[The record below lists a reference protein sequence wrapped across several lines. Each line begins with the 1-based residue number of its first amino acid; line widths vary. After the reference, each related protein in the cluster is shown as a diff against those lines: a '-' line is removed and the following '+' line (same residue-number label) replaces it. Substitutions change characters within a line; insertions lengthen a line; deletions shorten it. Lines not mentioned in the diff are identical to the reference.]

1 MKKYLLYGSERY
13 ALAILR
19 PLQDAIR
26 RRGGEA
32 AWFFDGPG
40 AADLVE
46 GERLL
51 DVRGVRDWKPDAVL
65 TPGNHLPH
73 FFPGVKVEVFHGFDA
88 GKPRHIYIRGF
99 FDLYCTTGPRD
110 TAQFQALADKL
121 GHFSVAQTGWPKLD
135 PMFKRDAL
143 REIAG
148 PLPPVRDPPVIL
160 YHSTFSPSWSAAE
173 TLYGEVR
180 RLSRD
185 GRWRWIV
192 TFHPKMPAE
201 TVARYKALQN
211 EHLRF
216 AEDDNILDLFPQVD
230 MMCSDTSSALSEF
243 LLTGKP
249 VVTFRNRRP
258 GPQLID
264 IDQVDQF
271 EPAIARALSRP
282 PELMGA
288 IAEFGQAIHP
298 DRDGR
303 SSERVLDAIDAFIAG
318 GGRNRRPKPANL
330 WRKLKLRRRIGY
342 WGPARC

>member
-1 MKKYLLYGSERY
+1 MNSPRRYLMYGSERY

-19 PLQDAIR
+19 PLQDAVR
-26 RRGGEA
+26 ARGGEA

-40 AADLVE
+40 AEDLVE

-51 DVRGVRDWKPDAVL
+51 DVAGVRAWKPDAVL

-110 TAQFQALADKL
+110 TARFQALADRL
-121 GHFSVAQTGWPKLD
+121 GHFAVTETGWPKLD
-135 PMFKRDAL
+135 PFM

-148 PLPPVRDPPVIL
+148 PLPPVRRPPVIL

-173 TLYGEVR
+173 TLYEEVK

-185 GRWRWIV
+185 GRWHWIV
-192 TFHPKMPAE
+192 TFHPKMNPE
-201 TVARYKALQN
+201 TTAKFKALQN
-211 EHLRF
+211 EYLTF
-216 AEDDNILDLFPQVD
+216 AENDNILELFPQVD
-230 MMCSDTSSALSEF
+230 MMCSDTSSALNEF

-249 VVTFRNRRP
+249 VVTFKNRRP
-258 GPQLID
+258 GPQLLD
-264 IDQVDQF
+264 IDDAKDF
-271 EPAIARALSRP
+271 EPAIERALARP
-282 PELMGA
+282 PELMQA
-288 IAEFGQAIHP
+288 IADYGNAIHP
-298 DRDGR
+298 RRDGR
-303 SSERVLDAIDAFIAG
+303 SSERVLDAIDAFLAR
-318 GGRNRRPKPANL
+318 GGRNRRRKPLNL

-342 WGPARC
+342 WGPA

>member
-1 MKKYLLYGSERY
+1 MLRHTHKKHFLLYGSERY

-19 PLQDAIR
+19 PLQEAIR
-26 RRGGEA
+26 ARGDEA

-40 AADLVE
+40 AEDLVE

-51 DVRGVRDWKPDAVL
+51 TVQQVRAWKPIAVL

-110 TAQFQALADKL
+110 TQQFRVLADKL
-121 GHFSVAQTGWPKLD
+121 GHFAVTETGWPKLD
-135 PMFKRDAL
+135 PFM

-148 PLPPVRDPPVIL
+148 SVPAVRQPPVIL
-160 YHSTFSPSWSAAE
+160 YHSTFSPSWSAADI
-173 TLYGEVR
+173 LYEEVK

-192 TFHPKMPAE
+192 TFHPKMSAE
-201 TVARYKALQN
+201 TRARYMALQN
-211 EHLRF
+211 DYLQF
-216 AEDDNILDLFPQVD
+216 AENDNILELFPQVD
-230 MMCSDTSSALSEF
+230 LMCSDTSSALNEF

-249 VVTFRNRRP
+249 VVTFKNRRP

-264 IDQVDQF
+264 IHDAAQF
-271 EPAIARALSRP
+271 EPAIERALSRP
-282 PELMGA
+282 PELMTA
-288 IAEFGQAIHP
+288 IRDYADAIHP
-298 DRDGR
+298 CRDGR
-303 SSERVLDAIDAFIAG
+303 SSERVLQAIDAFVAA
-318 GGRNRRPKPANL
+318 GGRNRRRKPLNL

-342 WGPARC
+342 WGPA

>member
-1 MKKYLLYGSERY
+1 MPSRKRYLLYGSERY

-19 PLQDAIR
+19 PLQEAIR
-26 RRGGEA
+26 ARGGEA

-40 AADLVE
+40 AEDLVE

-51 DVRGVRDWKPDAVL
+51 DVAGVRRWKPDAVL

-110 TAQFQALADKL
+110 TAQFQALADQL
-121 GHFSVAQTGWPKLD
+121 GHFAVTETGWPKLD
-135 PMFKRDAL
+135 PFM

-148 PLPPVRDPPVIL
+148 PLPPVRRPPVIL

-173 TLYGEVR
+173 TLYEEVK

-185 GRWRWIV
+185 GRWHWII
-192 TFHPKMPAE
+192 TFHPKMNPE
-201 TVARYKALQN
+201 TIAKFKALQN
-211 EHLRF
+211 DYLRF
-216 AEDDNILDLFPQVD
+216 AENDNILELFPQVD
-230 MMCSDTSSALSEF
+230 MMCSDTSSALNEF

-249 VVTFRNRRP
+249 VVTFKNRRP

-264 IDQVDQF
+264 IDDAKDF
-271 EPAIARALSRP
+271 EPAIARALARP
-282 PELMGA
+282 AELMQA
-288 IAEFGQAIHP
+288 IADYGDAIHP
-298 DRDGR
+298 RRDGR
-303 SSERVLDAIDAFIAG
+303 SSERVLDAIDAFLAR
-318 GGRNRRPKPANL
+318 GGRNRRRKPLNL

-342 WGPARC
+342 WGPA

>member
-1 MKKYLLYGSERY
+1 MPKHYLLYGSERY

-19 PLQDAIR
+19 PLQEAIR
-26 RRGGEA
+26 ARGDET

-40 AADLVE
+40 AEDLVE

-51 DVRGVRDWKPDAVL
+51 SVREVRQWQPIAVV

-73 FFPGVKVEVFHGFDA
+73 FFPGVKVEVFHGFNA

-110 TAQFQALADKL
+110 TQAFGELAQKL
-121 GHFSVAQTGWPKLD
+121 GHFSVTETGWPKLD
-135 PMFKRDAL
+135 PFMRA
-143 REIAG
+143 ISG
-148 PLPPVRDPPVIL
+148 PLPPVRTPPVIL

-173 TLYGEVR
+173 TLYEEVK

-192 TFHPKMPAE
+192 TFHPKMDPD
-201 TVARYKALQN
+201 TVAKYKALQN
-211 EHLRF
+211 EYLSF
-216 AEDDNILDLFPQVD
+216 AENDNILELFPQVD

-249 VVTFRNRRP
+249 VVTFNNRAP

-264 IDQVDQF
+264 IHDAADF
-271 EPAIARALSRP
+271 EPAIERALSRP
-282 PELMGA
+282 PALMQA
-288 IAEFGQAIHP
+288 IKAFGEAIHP
-298 DRDGR
+298 YHDGR
-303 SSERVLDAIDAFIAG
+303 SSERVLDAIDAFIG
-318 GGRNRRPKPANL
+318 NGGRNRKPKPRNW
-330 WRKLKLRRRIGY
+330 WRKLKLRKRIGY
-342 WGPARC
+342 WGPA